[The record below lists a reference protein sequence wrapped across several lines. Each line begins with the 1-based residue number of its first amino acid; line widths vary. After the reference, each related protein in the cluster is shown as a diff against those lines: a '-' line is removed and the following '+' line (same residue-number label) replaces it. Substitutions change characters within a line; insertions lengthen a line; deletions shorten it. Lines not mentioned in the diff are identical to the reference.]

1 MKYINENLIKQT
13 IKDCFGIDFEK
24 NHQKHLTIEI
34 EDLMK
39 YTNFI
44 METMMKSSIRETK
57 KIVINEVANATKINY
72 N

>member
-24 NHQKHLTIEI
+24 PPKHLTIEI

-44 METMMKSSIRETK
+44 METMMKSSIIETK